1 MARFSMVDKRLF
13 QCFDAD
19 RISDAQ
25 SSAIRDTTAIMLI
38 CDTPTVANMLITE
51 VVLNVL
57 KVLLAIVLTKEDIIC
72 LITSYLDFG

>member
-19 RISDAQ
+19 RISEAQ

-51 VVLNVL
+51 VVL
-57 KVLLAIVLTKEDIIC
+57 KVLLAIVLTNEDIIC
-72 LITSYLDFG
+72 QITS